1 MGRGFPSLYTLKHNI
16 FFFFHYTEII
26 QMYYSSLSIVKLTLI
41 LFSYACFLPAVQGLN
56 HRGKGTKF
64 SVIKQVHRSLQE
76 NVDEAIVEPEGNEPN
91 SDKEPPTPKS
101 EKEPPKETKE
111 TKEPKKTKEPKEDP
125 QGQGYSVDISE
136 LVDSEEATEQVAN
149 SMTSINSASIN
160 SSRNIVMISAF
171 VSIVAFHCVF

>member
-1 MGRGFPSLYTLKHNI
+1 
-16 FFFFHYTEII
+16 
-26 QMYYSSLSIVKLTLI
+26 MYYSSLSIVKLTLI

-101 EKEPPKETKE
+101 EKAPKETKE

-125 QGQGYSVDISE
+125 HPNQKRHPKKQKR
-136 LVDSEEATEQVAN
+136 Q
-149 SMTSINSASIN
+149 
-160 SSRNIVMISAF
+160 
-171 VSIVAFHCVF
+171 